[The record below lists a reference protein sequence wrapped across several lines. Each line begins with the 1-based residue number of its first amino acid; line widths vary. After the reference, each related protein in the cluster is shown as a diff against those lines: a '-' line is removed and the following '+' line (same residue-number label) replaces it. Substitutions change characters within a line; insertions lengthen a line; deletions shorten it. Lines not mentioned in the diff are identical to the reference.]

1 MPFPKVSWEL
11 PTPEYPQGFLSLQK
25 PHRCWENQSI
35 HSTGAVSRG
44 AQAITIARGQ
54 VKEKGY
60 YRGLPWGGPSLSP
73 IVVWLDF
80 IGHLIHPPVFSQ
92 GVLCPKTY
100 VFFKSSW
107 EGSFPL
113 PAALHSSNCSL
124 YLMEICKLQPEF
136 SMSWASLLE
145 GRRFGVNMLQR
156 ETHHNTPNQSQW
168 SLLGRKLILK
178 EGGNIGVICN
188 PNYFFIVR
196 RFQVLLRQ
204 IKMNNNIK

>member
-1 MPFPKVSWEL
+1 MTSHRSRLQIPSHWGL
-11 PTPEYPQGFLSLQK
+11 GFNMWVLQEMK
-25 PHRCWENQSI
+25 
-35 HSTGAVSRG
+35 T
-44 AQAITIARGQ
+44 
-54 VKEKGY
+54 
-60 YRGLPWGGPSLSP
+60 SLSP

-178 EGGNIGVICN
+178 EGGILVLSVIRTI
-188 PNYFFIVR
+188 F
-196 RFQVLLRQ
+196 L
-204 IKMNNNIK
+204 